1 MTAAVLA
8 TMVTS
13 GLVAAPAASAGP
25 AVADTYADIRVDVA
39 ATPKLGWTDC
49 EGGFQCATA
58 SVPLDYDAPY
68 GKKIDLALIRRQAT
82 DPAKRIGSLFVNF
95 GGPGASG
102 VDRLRQRASWDYLFS
117 PELRAR
123 FDLVSWDPRGI
134 SRSAG
139 VRCFATEAEQQ
150 AFYSSRP
157 EMPGDPSGEKSFYD
171 NAKELA
177 DRCRTRAGEILRH
190 ASTANTARDLELLR
204 RAVGDS
210 KLSYHGISYGTQ
222 LGAIYANLFPGRV
235 RAMVFDGS
243 MDFEGN
249 VNGHGNEGTTKP
261 LDSRQDVPRGIAET
275 FDYFLKQCAAAGP
288 KCAFSSGDLK
298 AKWEAIATAARRG
311 PIVIQGSDGPESW
324 TYSGII
330 NAAGDLSIPSG
341 YVDTA
346 ALLQKLYD
354 AVSGKTTT
362 TPAARSATAVKGE
375 QYLSNRDEAFNA
387 IQCADSVFPADPAV
401 YTAAAVSEDK
411 RVPYFGRIGVFD
423 MMSCGFWQAA
433 DQDRYTGPWNRRTSA
448 PILVLNARFD
458 PSTPLHGA
466 YDGAAQLARAQVNV
480 IEGSGHSTMY
490 AVSTCAEKLKRDYL
504 FTGVLPPKDAV
515 CKVDKLPFG

>member
-1 MTAAVLA
+1 MLTAALA
-8 TMVTS
+8 TMLAG
-13 GLVAAPAASAGP
+13 GLVTVPAASAEP
-25 AVADTYADIRVDVA
+25 AAADTYADVRVDAA
-39 ATPKLGWTDC
+39 ATPKLTWTDC
-49 EGGFQCATA
+49 EGEFQCATA

-68 GKKIDLALIRRQAT
+68 GRQIDLALIRRQAT

-102 VDRLRQRASWDYLFS
+102 VDRLRQRSSWDYLFS
-117 PELRAR
+117 PELKAR

-134 SRSAG
+134 FRSAG

-157 EMPGDPSGEKSFYD
+157 EMPGDPSGEAAFYD

-177 DRCRTRAGEILRH
+177 DRCRTQAGEILQH

-204 RAVGDS
+204 RAVGDA
-210 KLSYHGISYGTQ
+210 KLTYHGISYGTQ

-235 RAMVFDGS
+235 RAMAFDGS

-249 VNGHGNEGTTKP
+249 INGHGNEGTTKP

-275 FDYFLKQCAAAGP
+275 FGYFLKQCAAAGP
-288 KCAFSSGDLK
+288 KCAFSSGDPK
-298 AKWEAIATAARRG
+298 AKWEAIVAAARRG
-311 PIVIQGSDGPESW
+311 PIVIPGSEGPETW

-341 YVDTA
+341 YADTA

-354 AVSGKTTT
+354 AATGKTTAGIART
-362 TPAARSATAVKGE
+362 SAAIKGE

-387 IQCADSVFPADPAV
+387 IQCSDSVFPTNPAV

-423 MMSCGFWQAA
+423 MMSCGFWQAE
-433 DQDRYTGPWNRRTSA
+433 DRDRYTGPWNRRTAA
-448 PILVLNARFD
+448 PILVLNTRFD